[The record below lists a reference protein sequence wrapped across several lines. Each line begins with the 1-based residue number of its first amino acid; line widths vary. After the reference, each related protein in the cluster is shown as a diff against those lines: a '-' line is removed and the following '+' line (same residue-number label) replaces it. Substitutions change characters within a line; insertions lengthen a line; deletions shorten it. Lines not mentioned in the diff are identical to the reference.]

1 MSSNTFYLATVGV
14 KRPSLESPVYLANCV
29 VDTVPIMQHYRSE
42 GLGDDWNG
50 EFTVYR
56 VTIPKTVLVSTESGP
71 IGNVFRLD
79 DLDRMKLINHGRW
92 RVKDGVMNRLS

>member
-1 MSSNTFYLATVGV
+1 MSDNLYYLATVGV
-14 KRPSLESPVYLANCV
+14 KRPSLEAPLYLADCIY
-29 VDTVPIMQHYRSE
+29 DTVAIMQHYRSE
-42 GLGDDWNG
+42 GLEDDWNG

-56 VTIPKTVLVSTESGP
+56 VAIPKTVVVSTESGP

-79 DLDRMKLINHGRW
+79 ELDRMKLINHGRW